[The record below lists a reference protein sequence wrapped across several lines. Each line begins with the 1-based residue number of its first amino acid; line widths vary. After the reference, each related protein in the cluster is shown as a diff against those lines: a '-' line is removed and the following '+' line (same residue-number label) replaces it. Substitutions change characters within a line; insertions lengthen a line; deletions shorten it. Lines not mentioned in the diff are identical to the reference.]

1 MPYHQG
7 SQQHQKT
14 THLKTGFRF
23 GTSNQNSKPGLL
35 GNRTH
40 ISLNHQNRL
49 SQEGTGPT
57 SPQAVPF
64 HPCSLRTLDQG
75 PKSTQSRVRSTFTW
89 PRFMYT
95 SFDFRFQNPPI
106 FLFSFRKSLILN
118 LDKSFKRFNFVRQL
132 DIRSLI
138 EENTFSFLFEHPIN
152 NIQANKL
159 NVITS
164 IKM

>member
-1 MPYHQG
+1 
-7 SQQHQKT
+7 
-14 THLKTGFRF
+14 
-23 GTSNQNSKPGLL
+23 
-35 GNRTH
+35 
-40 ISLNHQNRL
+40 
-49 SQEGTGPT
+49 
-57 SPQAVPF
+57 
-64 HPCSLRTLDQG
+64 
-75 PKSTQSRVRSTFTW
+75 
-89 PRFMYT
+89 MYI

-132 DIRSLI
+132 DFRSLI